1 MHLEIEI
8 FGEQKEAQWKGLSP
22 VLPKAQNWVVCVDT
36 VTNCPLT
43 ETSAMEEIYNDCMT
57 SLKGKLEG
65 QRPERSKPLL
75 TGAAEFQ

>member
-1 MHLEIEI
+1 M
-8 FGEQKEAQWKGLSP
+8 F
-22 VLPKAQNWVVCVDT
+22 VDI
-36 VTNCPLT
+36 VTTRPLT
-43 ETSAMEEIYNDCMT
+43 ETNTMEEIYNDCMT